1 MVKQYIIS
9 LLLWVSAGNA
19 EWSKRKKKLGGVHVV
34 VVAVSAIVPAV
45 ATVPSGAVITVASAC
60 AVGVAVAVVV
70 IVAVVVAITV
80 VVVVAAAAP
89 VTVPCAAIVSFSLL
103 SAELKLLLQLLYHHL
118 VLLHLRAQFR
128 QTLWQVLNGA
138 LHGRVVPR
146 QILDDAVELLVCGV
160 RCIHNVFH
168 ATLQIARNLAGF
180 QSQ

>member
-80 VVVVAAAAP
+80 VVVVVAAP